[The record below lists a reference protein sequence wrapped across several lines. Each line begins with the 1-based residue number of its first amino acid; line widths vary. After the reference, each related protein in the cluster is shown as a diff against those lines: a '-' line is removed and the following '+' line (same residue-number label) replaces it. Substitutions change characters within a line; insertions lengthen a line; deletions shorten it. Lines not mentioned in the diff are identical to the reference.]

1 MGGRLRAVR
10 AAEIVDTLH
19 KAFVKASQAP
29 DMQDK
34 FHKGGMVAPQQ
45 ASLDD
50 AKAWLRTR
58 WPPGG
63 ETSRKQT
70 SSSTSE
76 LGLSEWLLGGIG

>member
-10 AAEIVDTLH
+10 VPAEIVDTLH

-45 ASLDD
+45 ASVDD
-50 AKAWLRTR
+50 AKRGGCGRDGLPAAR
-58 WPPGG
+58 PPGRNIID
-63 ETSRKQT
+63 E
-70 SSSTSE
+70 
-76 LGLSEWLLGGIG
+76 

>member
-1 MGGRLRAVR
+1 MGGRLRAVRR

-45 ASLDD
+45 ASVDD
-50 AKAWLRTR
+50 AKVAADEMASWRRDLA
-58 WPPGG
+58 G
-63 ETSRKQT
+63 
-70 SSSTSE
+70 SE
-76 LGLSEWLLGGIG
+76 HRHRRVSWV